1 MEILF
6 KILLSYLLGSISGAI
21 IVGKFQGIDIRKLG
35 SGNAGGTNA
44 FRVMGAFYAFLVL
57 SIDIIKGYIAVNF
70 ISLLKNNDMI
80 LFQVINTENIQII
93 CGLAVVIGHIYPL
106 FYGFKGGKGA
116 GTMIGVLAALFP
128 FGLFICFSVWLM
140 ILIITGFVGL
150 GTMTAGIILPIAT
163 FMFYSNGIHSPFGAF
178 TLIITLLIF
187 YTHRQNIK
195 RMLAGKE
202 DKFEKIMLFS
212 KKK

>member
-1 MEILF
+1 MAILF
-6 KILLSYLLGSISGAI
+6 KILSSYLLGSISGSMI
-21 IVGKFQGIDIRKLG
+21 IGKFQGIDIRDLG

-44 FRVMGAFYAFLVL
+44 FRVMGTFYAFLVL

-70 ISLLKNNDMI
+70 ISLLKTNDVI
-80 LFQVINTENIQII
+80 LFQVINTEIMQII

-106 FYGFKGGKGA
+106 FYEFKGGKGA

-128 FGLFICFSVWLM
+128 LGLLICVIVWLVM
-140 ILIITGFVGL
+140 LIFTGFVGL
-150 GTMTAGIILPIAT
+150 GTMAAGITLPIVT
-163 FMFYSNGIHSPFGAF
+163 FIFYSKGIHSPFGAF
-178 TLIITLLIF
+178 SLIITLLIF

-195 RMLAGKE
+195 RMFAGKE
-202 DKFEKIMLFS
+202 NKFEKIMLFS